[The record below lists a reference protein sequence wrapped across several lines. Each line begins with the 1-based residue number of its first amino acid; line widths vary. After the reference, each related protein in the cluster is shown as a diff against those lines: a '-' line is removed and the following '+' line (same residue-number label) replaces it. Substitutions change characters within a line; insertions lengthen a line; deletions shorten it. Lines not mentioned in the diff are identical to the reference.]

1 MSEAACRVA
10 GVSKRFGAVAAVA
23 DVTLDFA
30 RGSLTCLI
38 GPNGAGKSTLLG
50 CMSGFLRVDDGR
62 ILVDGD
68 DVTAWPADRRAR
80 AGVAFCAQTTHVL
93 DYLDVLDNAAVG
105 CHTWT
110 RSGFVAG
117 MLRPPW
123 QWREERSIRDE
134 ARCALELVGL
144 GERSDAPA
152 ATLPIGQLR
161 LLAVA
166 RALAQRPRLL
176 LLDEP
181 AAGLRAAE
189 KETLAEALRALR
201 ERGLTQVLVEHDM
214 GFVGSL
220 ADRVVV
226 LDRGRV
232 IADGAPGAIR
242 TDERVVE
249 AYLGSAVL

>member
-10 GVSKRFGAVAAVA
+10 GVTKRFGAVAAVA
-23 DVTLDFA
+23 DVTLEFE

-50 CMSGFLRVDDGR
+50 CMSGFLRVDEGR
-62 ILVDGD
+62 ILVADD
-68 DVTAWPADRRAR
+68 DVTAWPAHRRAA
-80 AGVAFCAQTTHVL
+80 AGVAFCFQTTHVL
-93 DYLDVLDNAAVG
+93 AHLDVLDNAAVG

-110 RSGFVAG
+110 RSGFVEG

-123 QWREERSIRDE
+123 QWREERAARDE
-134 ARCALELVGL
+134 ARRALELVGL
-144 GERSDAPA
+144 GDRTDVPA

-166 RALAQRPRLL
+166 RALAQRPQVL

-232 IADGAPGAIR
+232 IADGAPR
-242 TDERVVE
+242 EVRSDERVVE